1 MWSFW
6 RDRSLQFCEQW
17 MAAYEADQLA
27 TVGGAAVV
35 SISGGG
41 ESETRGDYGAGFTM
55 ENIRCCRR
63 RMSMLNPT
71 KYPPLSTRQKPDF
84 SSLTY

>member
-6 RDRSLQFCEQW
+6 STRSLAYCESW
-17 MAAYEADQLA
+17 MESYAADQSA
-27 TVGGAAVV
+27 TAGGGSVV

-41 ESETRGDYGAGFTM
+41 ESETRGDYGVAFTM
-55 ENIRCCRR
+55 MNLKCCRR
-63 RMSMLNPT
+63 RMSQLDPT
-71 KYPPLSTRQKPDF
+71 KYPPLQTRQKPNF

>member
-1 MWSFW
+1 MEAYAT
-6 RDRSLQFCEQW
+6 DQ
-17 MAAYEADQLA
+17 AAHG
-27 TVGGAAVV
+27 VGGAVV

-41 ESETRGDYGAGFTM
+41 ESETRGDYGASFTM
-55 ENIRCCRR
+55 ENLRCCRR
-63 RMSMLNPT
+63 RMSQLDPT